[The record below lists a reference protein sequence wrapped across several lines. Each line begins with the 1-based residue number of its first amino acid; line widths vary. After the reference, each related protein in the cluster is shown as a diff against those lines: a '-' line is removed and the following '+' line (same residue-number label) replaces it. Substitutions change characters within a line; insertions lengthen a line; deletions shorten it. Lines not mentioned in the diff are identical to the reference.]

1 MSVFY
6 AFPIGEL
13 YKTDI
18 SRSVDRFFAV
28 SIEIKIGW
36 VESPV
41 GGFVDF
47 SFAYLACVHSSCVC

>member
-1 MSVFY
+1 ML
-6 AFPIGEL
+6 AHL
-13 YKTDI
+13 KTDI

-41 GGFVDF
+41 GGFVDL